1 MKKFKNYYLK
11 KYFLCQFYLL
21 KIVYMS
27 AFSIFLCIF
36 RVFFL
41 SFFFILIYTKSY
53 GFRIERI
60 LHLYG
65 IPNNAETYNERK
77 QWRLGEFSI

>member
-1 MKKFKNYYLK
+1 MSILFAQNCLYERIFNFFM
-11 KYFLCQFYLL
+11 YFSCLFL
-21 KIVYMS
+21 
-27 AFSIFLCIF
+27 IFF
-36 RVFFL
+36 
-41 SFFFILIYTKSY
+41 FFFILIYTKSY